1 LEPEDAALA
10 LAGPEH
16 HRPVA
21 SPNSTARSRKRV
33 NTAFSSS
40 VGGSPPRPKRKSQ
53 AFRGT
58 TRDAC
63 QGERRD
69 WRNLGT
75 RPAAQGPL
83 GSVQEPQTVREK
95 QTLPLRLERRT
106 TQGKI
111 LMNPNRQS
119 PDEVCDR
126 FAREG
131 GSVLVRLLDRE
142 TILIEAGPRGL
153 LFLSS
158 LFRSMVDFS
167 DDGFGLSPRGA
178 GSALF
183 RKGSTKGIYIHRVSE
198 ASGLKVRR
206 DRSHPSRR
214 KKK

>member
-1 LEPEDAALA
+1 
-10 LAGPEH
+10 
-16 HRPVA
+16 
-21 SPNSTARSRKRV
+21 
-33 NTAFSSS
+33 
-40 VGGSPPRPKRKSQ
+40 
-53 AFRGT
+53 
-58 TRDAC
+58 
-63 QGERRD
+63 
-69 WRNLGT
+69 
-75 RPAAQGPL
+75 
-83 GSVQEPQTVREK
+83 
-95 QTLPLRLERRT
+95 
-106 TQGKI
+106 
-111 LMNPNRQS
+111 MNRNRQS

-158 LFRSMVDFS
+158 LFKSMVDFS
-167 DDGFGLSPRGA
+167 DDGFELSPRGA

-183 RKGSTKGIYIHRVSE
+183 RKGSTKGIYIHRVPE